1 MSHIRE
7 KNREEKNLGFKWGIP
22 IGAGAKNSDIM
33 FYESFIFKGEEYF
46 VYNCVYFD
54 LGQPEASIGK
64 LVKLFEGPDHVKK
77 VKVVWFMRPSEIRN
91 YLGDY
96 EPRWN
101 EIFLASGQGRG
112 VSNIN
117 LVESIVG
124 KCNVVCTSND
134 HRNPQAYSEADL
146 RRADYFFCCHFDV
159 GELAIS
165 DTFPDMVDRVKVE
178 HFFNK
183 KTEQKLLGRINL
195 KSNVKGQTQRPKL
208 SSKIKVVT
216 KSNGVTVKDD
226 NSGSR
231 VSSLVKEPKVEPVSM
246 SKQVHLPSENIPPR
260 PKTSNSNSSTQHSGS
275 SQWEARDE
283 IDKAEV
289 KFPKDSLSS
298 PDDVQPYKKR
308 KLFLDERT
316 NDKVHNLDGQIGHD
330 RGINIDNQL
339 VQVSRVPDDDRSNWF
354 EQQPWEQRLERAQES
369 GRLVLLENVDPS
381 YTSEEVEDLVWHAF
395 NEKVEAKMI
404 EQTTFSC
411 PCYGKALI
419 IFKSKE
425 AANSAIFQLMKR
437 CLMLADGR
445 PLIAR
450 RESLRKGAKVGFVG
464 HLTIDKLQLQRQ
476 TEDMKKAKS
485 TSHAS
490 QPNNIEFDMGMEW
503 RLLQLKSDMWWKA
516 LHERQEKEI
525 EAVRN
530 QLKMEW
536 Q

>member
-7 KNREEKNLGFKWGIP
+7 KHREEKNLGFKWGTS

-46 VYNCVYFD
+46 VYDCVYFD

-64 LVKLFEGPDHVKK
+64 LVKLFVGPDHVKK

-101 EIFLASGQGRG
+101 EIFLASGHGRG

-195 KSNVKGQTQRPKL
+195 KSNVKRQTQRPNL

-231 VSSLVKEPKVEPVSM
+231 VSSLVKESKVEPVSM
-246 SKQVHLPSENIPPR
+246 TKQVHLPSENIPVR

-275 SQWEARDE
+275 SQCEARDE

-289 KFPKDSLSS
+289 KFPKDPLTS
-298 PDDVQPYKKR
+298 PD
-308 KLFLDERT
+308 E
-316 NDKVHNLDGQIGHD
+316 D
-330 RGINIDNQL
+330 R
-339 VQVSRVPDDDRSNWF
+339 RNWF

-369 GRLVLLENVDPS
+369 GSLVSLENVGPS

-445 PLIAR
+445 PLIVR

-464 HLTIDKLQLQRQ
+464 HLTVDKLQLQRQ

-503 RLLQLKSDMWWKA
+503 RLLQLQSDMWWKA
-516 LHERQEKEI
+516 LHERQAKEI

-530 QLKMEW
+530 QLKMKW